1 MRAFKTIT
9 ERYCPMISGNVP
21 VEVTF
26 KENGERCEQ
35 CLHHYGMNAN
45 CERCKGFDVGN
56 MSIDNVEQ

>member
-1 MRAFKTIT
+1 
-9 ERYCPMISGNVP
+9 MISGNVP

-35 CLHHYGMNAN
+35 CLHHYGMNSN
-45 CERCKGFDVGN
+45 CERCKGFNVGN